1 MLIKI
6 TDRRPPTTQVKIVK
20 NSLHSAPL
28 LNGVDTSVT
37 CSISQTSSTSPNH
50 FPWMK
55 ITTAMLASK
64 MTRQT
69 SRNACT
75 RKPSYRTNVFCG
87 KISNGD
93 IVRSTKEVIA
103 ATIDQPSR
111 MAADR
116 RNAQLIAM
124 MKNHVWSLKQQKL
137 VISSSFF
144 TSFSNSI
151 SFLVLIFRI
160 LVVVCLIKIRF

>member
-1 MLIKI
+1 
-6 TDRRPPTTQVKIVK
+6 
-20 NSLHSAPL
+20 
-28 LNGVDTSVT
+28 
-37 CSISQTSSTSPNH
+37 
-50 FPWMK
+50 
-55 ITTAMLASK
+55 MLASK

-137 VISSSFF
+137 VISSSF

-151 SFLVLIFRI
+151 YFLVLIFRI